1 MSLFGLEPWA
11 IWLIIGIVCV
21 IIEIFDPAFFFLA
34 LGVGAIVTSLLSL
47 TPLVRDSLI
56 GQLLFFAVL
65 SFVTFLLMRKLGKK
79 VLSDSGEET
88 NVYALKGKTGLV
100 TQKIPSKGRGRV
112 KIGGEEWS
120 AICEDESEIE
130 VGSHIVVLGVEGN
143 KLIVK
148 VEALEV
154 AQ

>member
-11 IWLIIGIVCV
+11 IWLIIGIIAV

-47 TPLVRDSLI
+47 TPLIRDSLF
-56 GQLLFFAVL
+56 GQLIIFAVL
-65 SFVTFLLMRKLGKK
+65 SFVTFLLMKKLGKK
-79 VLSDSGEET
+79 VLADSGEET
-88 NVYALKGKTGLV
+88 NVYALKGKTGVV
-100 TQKIPSKGRGRV
+100 TQKIYSQARGRV

-120 AICEDESEIE
+120 AICEDDSELE
-130 VGSHIVVLGVEGN
+130 VDSRVVVLGIDGN

-148 VEALEV
+148 EE
-154 AQ
+154 

>member
-11 IWLIIGIVCV
+11 IWLIIGIIAV

-47 TPLVRDSLI
+47 TPLIRDSLF
-56 GQLLFFAVL
+56 GQLIIFAVL
-65 SFVTFLLMRKLGKK
+65 SFATFLLMKKLGKK
-79 VLSDSGEET
+79 VLADSGEET
-88 NVYALKGKTGLV
+88 NVYALKGKTGVV
-100 TQKIPSKGRGRV
+100 TQKIYSQARGRV

-120 AICEDESEIE
+120 AVCEDDSELE
-130 VGSHIVVLGVEGN
+130 VDSRVVVLGIDGN

-148 VEALEV
+148 EE
-154 AQ
+154 